1 MRPQSTSP
9 NRSGLAIGS
18 LILGIASLCA
28 WFFPLCGF
36 PVSVVGIILGAL
48 SLGSSRKG
56 MAIAG
61 LILAGLGL
69 LLTLGNAAFGAYLGM
84 TGDLFNFQN
93 LQ

>member
-1 MRPQSTSP
+1 MQPQTTAP
-9 NRSGLAIGS
+9 DRSGLAIGS

-36 PVSVVGIILGAL
+36 PVSVIGIILGAL

-69 LLTLGNAAFGAYLGM
+69 LLSLANAAFGAYLGLS
-84 TGDLFNFQN
+84 GNLFNMQ
-93 LQ
+93 

>member
-1 MRPQSTSP
+1 M
-9 NRSGLAIGS
+9 
-18 LILGIASLCA
+18 
-28 WFFPLCGF
+28 
-36 PVSVVGIILGAL
+36 VGIILGAL

-84 TGDLFNFQN
+84 TGDLFNLQN

>member
-1 MRPQSTSP
+1 MTGVQT
-9 NRSGLAIGS
+9 
-18 LILGIASLCA
+18 CA
-28 WFFPLCGF
+28 LPIC
-36 PVSVVGIILGAL
+36 IILGAL

>member
-1 MRPQSTSP
+1 MQPQTTAP
-9 NRSGLAIGS
+9 DRSGLAIGS

-36 PVSVVGIILGAL
+36 PVSVIGIILGAL

-69 LLTLGNAAFGAYLGM
+69 LLSLANAAFGAYLGLS
-84 TGDLFNFQN
+84 GN
-93 LQ
+93 LLNMQ